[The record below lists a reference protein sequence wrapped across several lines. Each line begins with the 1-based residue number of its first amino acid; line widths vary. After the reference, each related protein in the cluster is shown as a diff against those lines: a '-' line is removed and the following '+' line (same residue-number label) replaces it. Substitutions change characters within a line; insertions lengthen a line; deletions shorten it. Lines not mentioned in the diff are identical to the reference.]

1 MEVSWGNRLLVPFVV
16 ITSNTSW
23 RLFFGMW
30 NMHHGEIIISKIL
43 NPASTSSA
51 NNSKGSPFNYFSVS
65 PWVSW
70 LLIKDER
77 CYCTSRWCR
86 SLHEATPVF
95 RGLLGLCR
103 TTFAKVATSL
113 VSSSPYDSSEVAS
126 SAEGREKHG
135 ALVEVIAR
143 AALDAQVFL
152 PSPFRVFLPSSW
164 RHQGRRRQHAPPLLH
179 LVSCKNIEAC
189 QNHTEERVCGNWAHF
204 WMIIVIKIAKPS
216 SIQLICN

>member
-1 MEVSWGNRLLVPFVV
+1 MEVSWGNRLLVPLVA

-23 RLFFGMW
+23 SMFVGMW
-30 NMHHGEIIISKIL
+30 NMHHGEILISKIL
-43 NPASTSSA
+43 NPARIMPKVA
-51 NNSKGSPFNYFSVS
+51 LLCNCFSPC
-65 PWVSW
+65 VSW

-86 SLHEATPVF
+86 SLHEATPVL
-95 RGLLGLCR
+95 RGLLGLSR